1 MIRKVFHN
9 NVLRN
14 KDNMKRGATGL
25 GRYDVDNNSKN
36 FQFHITLA
44 TKKHEIF

>member
-36 FQFHITLA
+36 F
-44 TKKHEIF
+44 